1 MQAGV
6 TPLIMA
12 AMTGNTRV
20 ADRLLKSG
28 ADVNLK
34 ADNGITAV
42 AAAHSRADTAMIA
55 MLQKAGG
62 K

>member
-12 AMTGNTRV
+12 AMTGNTRI
-20 ADRLLKSG
+20 ADRLLQGG

-34 ADNGITAV
+34 ADNGITAL
-42 AAAHSRADTAMIA
+42 AAAQSRADTAMID
-55 MLQKAGG
+55 LLKKSGG